1 MLYGRRP
8 AWAQST
14 NFRPQY
20 DDANQI
26 IIRLDSKDMAI
37 YESLTQWL
45 VRNVNSDAAEILSIE
60 KADEILTEVSK

>member
-1 MLYGRRP
+1 MLYGRHLK
-8 AWAQST
+8 WADGTDFQ
-14 NFRPQY
+14 PEY

-45 VRNVNSDAAEILSIE
+45 VTNVNSGAAKILSLE
-60 KADEILTEVSK
+60 DADAMIPVVK